1 MDNGRHIQKLADV
14 EVNILR
20 QLLERAL
27 LRVQDLEA
35 IWTDPH
41 RLTRLITVGSH
52 LLSYEFRYAKNAYAL
67 VVTALGA
74 EDAATQPTMMSTV
87 EECEIANAVH
97 ALGDE
102 LVRNPQSGRL

>member
-41 RLTRLITVGSH
+41 RLTRLITVRSH
-52 LLSYEFRYAKNAYAL
+52 LLSYEFRYARNAYAL